1 MKKSGFTVMSRLIGL
16 VKPLSGYM
24 VLAVGLGV
32 LGHLCATGI
41 TVLGWGFPPL

>member
-1 MKKSGFTVMSRLIGL
+1 MSRLIGL

-32 LGHLCATGI
+32 LGRRGGTGVRGRGALSRI
-41 TVLGWGFPPL
+41 RL